1 MRLFL
6 FSAVF
11 AVMACTSA
19 FAQDAGNSGRVFW
32 RGTVD
37 GTVQLTIVGLSLEEK
52 TIAGKPQAA
61 GGYSF
66 TARMPGEAIA
76 VSVAKT
82 EGRGNV
88 TVVQQPSAEN
98 GFTAIIE
105 IVDSKGGTGDYMLN
119 ISWK

>member
-6 FSAVF
+6 CSVVLAV
-11 AVMACTSA
+11 AACSTA
-19 FAQDAGNSGRVFW
+19 FGQDAGNSGRVFW

-37 GTVQLTIVGLSLEEK
+37 GTVQLTIVGLTLEEK
-52 TIAGKPQAA
+52 TIAGRPQSA

-66 TARMPGEAIA
+66 TARMPGEAVT
-76 VSVAKT
+76 VSVAKP

-88 TVVQQPSAEN
+88 KVVQQPSAEN

-105 IVDSKGGTGDYMLN
+105 VVDSKGGTGDYLLN
-119 ISWK
+119 ISWQ